1 MNDERSSNL
10 NRRLRAG
17 DPFAG
22 EPGMTSEEVR
32 AMRRTVLTALPEP
45 RRRLLPALTLA
56 GAAAVALLIAV
67 IALWPGSGGPPQPQ
81 PPRIA
86 VAPMPSHSREPVALA
101 PILATARP
109 LLPEKRMPHLR
120 HPRRPPAEETP
131 AGETPSTNATLATL
145 DPAGRQGETAIR
157 EIQFSTPGG
166 TRIIWT
172 LAPGKTSF

>member
-1 MNDERSSNL
+1 MNDERLRDL

-22 EPGMTSEEVR
+22 ETGLTPEEIR

-45 RRRLLPALTLA
+45 RRRLLPILALA
-56 GAAAVALLIAV
+56 GAAAAILLISVLAFR
-67 IALWPGSGGPPQPQ
+67 PGSGASSHPQPAPQ
-81 PPRIA
+81 TAAVPAPLPPSATSQAEPQIA
-86 VAPMPSHSREPVALA
+86 VAAQPLPAGKGERKRRPHRPALDAPSTHTALA
-101 PILATARP
+101 SLEPSARQ
-109 LLPEKRMPHLR
+109 E
-120 HPRRPPAEETP
+120 
-131 AGETPSTNATLATL
+131 
-145 DPAGRQGETAIR
+145 ETAIR